1 MNKILSIIIPTYN
14 MERYLEKCLSSLIID
29 GLERVEVI
37 VVNDGSKD
45 RSLDIAQS
53 FASKYPESFV
63 IIDKGNGNYGSC
75 INAGLYKATGKYVKV
90 LDADDYFD
98 TDNFAQML
106 ALLEELD
113 VDLFLADYT
122 RVYDE
127 GEKRESL
134 SLPKCTVF
142 DFTAECKKLKKI
154 LLKIWM
160 HNIVYKRENLISI
173 SYKQTEGIFYT
184 DNEWKY
190 RPMATVRKA
199 YYWDH
204 SVYNYLIGR
213 EGQSVDK
220 SVALKRFNDDLIVT
234 LAMVKAYD
242 GMCELNPAMKKIYY
256 HTIFRRVRWIYKTN
270 IVKRKLFDN
279 PLLVRFD
286 EELKQLS
293 PILYKK
299 MERELLSV
307 PLLPFPYIKIWR
319 KSPGGMFIRR
329 IINLFYMKKKL

>member
-14 MERYLEKCLSSLIID
+14 MERYLEKCLSSLLID

-63 IIDKGNGNYGSC
+63 IIDKDNGNYGSC

-134 SLPKCTVF
+134 PLPKCAVF

-154 LLKIWM
+154 LLD
-160 HNIVYKRENLISI
+160 R
-173 SYKQTEGIFYT
+173 
-184 DNEWKY
+184 
-190 RPMATVRKA
+190 
-199 YYWDH
+199 
-204 SVYNYLIGR
+204 
-213 EGQSVDK
+213 K
-220 SVALKRFNDDLIVT
+220 SVV
-234 LAMVKAYD
+234 
-242 GMCELNPAMKKIYY
+242 
-256 HTIFRRVRWIYKTN
+256 
-270 IVKRKLFDN
+270 
-279 PLLVRFD
+279 
-286 EELKQLS
+286 
-293 PILYKK
+293 
-299 MERELLSV
+299 
-307 PLLPFPYIKIWR
+307 
-319 KSPGGMFIRR
+319 
-329 IINLFYMKKKL
+329 

>member
-1 MNKILSIIIPTYN
+1 MNKVLSIIIPTYN

-53 FASKYPESFV
+53 FASKHPESFV
-63 IIDKGNGNYGSC
+63 IIDKDNGNYGSC

-134 SLPKCTVF
+134 PLPKCTVF

-190 RPMATVRKA
+190 WPMATVRKA

-270 IVKRKLFDN
+270 IVKRRLFDN

-286 EELKQLS
+286 GELKLLN

>member
-1 MNKILSIIIPTYN
+1 MNKVLSIIIPTYN

-63 IIDKGNGNYGSC
+63 IIDKDNGNCGSC

-134 SLPKCTVF
+134 PLPKCTVF

-190 RPMATVRKA
+190 WPMATVRKA

-220 SVALKRFNDDLIVT
+220 SVALKHFNDDLIVT

-286 EELKQLS
+286 GELKQLS

-299 MERELLSV
+299 MECVLLSV

-329 IINLFYMKKKL
+329 IINLYYMKKKL

>member
-1 MNKILSIIIPTYN
+1 MNKVLSIIIPTYN

-63 IIDKGNGNYGSC
+63 IIDKDNGNYGSC
-75 INAGLYKATGKYVKV
+75 INAGLYKATGIYVKV

-106 ALLEELD
+106 ALLEEHD

-134 SLPKCTVF
+134 PLPKCTVF

-190 RPMATVRKA
+190 WPMATVRKA

-270 IVKRKLFDN
+270 IVKRRLFDN

-286 EELKQLS
+286 GELKLLS